1 MKRLTFGDFSI
12 DYRTISCV
20 DSSGAVSGSEII
32 NGNPE
37 GQILTFG
44 DNEEVK
50 IEITNFIENGDYW
63 EGYDYPHTHYDHFYM
78 TITTKNFTSDKTY
91 TVTITQYSS
100 IGNDSTTF
108 TIHSN
113 DTYLNDS
120 SDSYHKGMIYTSF
133 NQSLSISVPVEEIS
147 GSVDVTNRCGT
158 FSDGFGSAGSI
169 VDPQT
174 MDIGYGGTLTYTV
187 NGDFKTIS
195 GYLLYPELNSAIN
208 VTIYTY
214 VWGWEGS
221 SNDTTNFVIYT
232 DDGNPY
238 TE

>member
-1 MKRLTFGDFSI
+1 MKRLTFGDYNI

-44 DNEEVK
+44 ENEEVK

-91 TVTITQYSS
+91 TVNITQYSS

-133 NQSLSISVPVEEIS
+133 NQTLSISVPVEEIS
-147 GSVDVTNRCGT
+147 GSVDARDVCGT

-169 VDPQT
+169 VGPQT
-174 MDIGYGGTLTYTV
+174 MNLGSGGTLTYTI
-187 NGDFKTIS
+187 NGDLNTIS
-195 GYLLYPELNSAIN
+195 GYVLYPELNSAIN
-208 VTIYTY
+208 VTVYTY
-214 VWGWEGS
+214 AWGWEGS

-238 TE
+238 T